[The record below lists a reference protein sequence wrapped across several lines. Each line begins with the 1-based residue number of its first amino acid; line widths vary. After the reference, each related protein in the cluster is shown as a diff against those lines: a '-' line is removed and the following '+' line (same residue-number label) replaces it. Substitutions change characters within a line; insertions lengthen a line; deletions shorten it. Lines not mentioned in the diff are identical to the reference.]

1 MTDLFGALTLALV
14 VFAATDVDD
23 LFLLAAFFADD
34 RLRPRAVVLG
44 QYLGIGF
51 LVAASAVAAWV
62 SLAVPAG
69 YSALL
74 GVIPLA
80 LGLSG
85 LAALRRTDDEGDKI
99 DCELRRAEER
109 AERRTHSQ
117 VLAVA
122 AVTVA
127 NGGDNL
133 GVYIPLFARD
143 PGLIPLYALVF
154 AALTGVWCFVGHRLV
169 RNRLIGTQLRRYG
182 HIALPI
188 VLIGL
193 GLWILA
199 GARVLLR

>member
-34 RLRPRAVVLG
+34 RLRPSAVVLG

-51 LVAASAVAAWV
+51 LVVVSAAAAWV
-62 SLAVPAG
+62 SLAVPEG
-69 YSALL
+69 YTALL

-80 LGLSG
+80 LGLIG
-85 LAALRRTDDEGDKI
+85 LAGLRRTDDGGDEI
-99 DCELRRAEER
+99 ASELRRAEER
-109 AERRTHSQ
+109 VERRTHSQ
-117 VLAVA
+117 MLAVA
-122 AVTVA
+122 GVTVA

-154 AALTGVWCFVGHRLV
+154 AALTGVWCFVGYRLV
-169 RNRLIGTQLRRYG
+169 RNQLIGTQLRRYG

-199 GARVLLR
+199 GARVLVR